1 PPRERNRESGPAA
14 CLHVRYVDDFVVRN
28 LNEANN
34 LGISMF
40 KTWSGLSSNDGRG
53 SNPLTA
59 RSDGLDNV
67 DGRTDAAFYIQIGVI
82 EQVSIVRRFCR
93 RGGPVLVAFVALED
107 IRQHQGL
114 VGILA
119 P

>member
-1 PPRERNRESGPAA
+1 MRVSPAIWVKGRIAREVPEVRNDRLAKETAGSGPAA

-28 LNEANN
+28 LNEAND

-53 SNPLTA
+53 SNPLPA

-67 DGRTDAAFYIQIGVI
+67 DGGPDAAFYIQIGI
-82 EQVSIVRRFCR
+82 I
-93 RGGPVLVAFVALED
+93 
-107 IRQHQGL
+107 
-114 VGILA
+114 
-119 P
+119 